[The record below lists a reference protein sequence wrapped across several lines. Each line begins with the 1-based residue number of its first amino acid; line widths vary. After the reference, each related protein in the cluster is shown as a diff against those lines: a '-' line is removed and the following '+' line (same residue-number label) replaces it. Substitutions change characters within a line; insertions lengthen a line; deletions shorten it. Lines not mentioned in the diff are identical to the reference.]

1 MNIGKSIFKLLSD
14 AAAVTAITG
23 TRIYPNRISQVK
35 DYPAISYMQLTT
47 IPTNQKDDVSGYD
60 QVEYD
65 IDCFSKD
72 YLQLNTLSTAIR
84 TALDKKN
91 ISSQGDN
98 VIDIRFQ
105 NEFEGYNDEAE
116 VYQKTLQFRFYVLK

>member
-1 MNIGKSIFKLLSD
+1 MNVGKSIYKLLSD

-91 ISSQGDN
+91 IDSQGDN
-98 VIDIRFQ
+98 IKDIRFI
-105 NEFEGYNDEAE
+105 NEFEGYN
-116 VYQKTLQFRFYVLK
+116 